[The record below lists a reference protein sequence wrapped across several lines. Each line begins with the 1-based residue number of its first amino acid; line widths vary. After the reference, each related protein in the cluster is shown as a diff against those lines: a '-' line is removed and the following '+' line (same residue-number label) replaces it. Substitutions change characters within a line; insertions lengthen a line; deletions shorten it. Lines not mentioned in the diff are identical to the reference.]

1 MAKRIW
7 LLPQEGAFYKANLHC
22 HTTFS
27 DGVWTPEQVKKEYQA
42 RGYSIVAFTD
52 HNVYR
57 FHRGLCDEHF
67 VALAAM
73 EANVDRPMEGV
84 RIWDTTPVYH
94 LNFYDTDPFCE
105 KDVPLPDKSDYSLD
119 AVNRYIAAMR
129 AKGFLCCYNHPW
141 WSLQTAR
148 DYDGLRGLD
157 AFEIFNYGC
166 ELEGLYG
173 YAPQA

>member
-73 EANVDRPMEGV
+73 
-84 RIWDTTPVYH
+84 
-94 LNFYDTDPFCE
+94 
-105 KDVPLPDKSDYSLD
+105 
-119 AVNRYIAAMR
+119 
-129 AKGFLCCYNHPW
+129 
-141 WSLQTAR
+141 
-148 DYDGLRGLD
+148 
-157 AFEIFNYGC
+157 
-166 ELEGLYG
+166 
-173 YAPQA
+173 